1 MRASRKTNFA
11 PCRFARKPATEQ
23 IQAMKKISIPEVA
36 ELVCDVTGKSAVA
49 SIKMEFWYG
58 STRYDGRRI

>member
-1 MRASRKTNFA
+1 
-11 PCRFARKPATEQ
+11 
-23 IQAMKKISIPEVA
+23 MKKISIPEVA

-58 STRYDGRRI
+58 STRYDGRRAED

>member
-1 MRASRKTNFA
+1 
-11 PCRFARKPATEQ
+11 
-23 IQAMKKISIPEVA
+23 MKKISIPEVA

-58 STRYDGRRI
+58 STRYDGRRMEADLCDEVANVSWHCSKASIRS